1 MDKKKNSY
9 SDKFNV
15 EDTSIND
22 LDGCATTEVT
32 GLIPAIP
39 KSVLEIDSYK
49 EIFPYSPDC
58 YAEKTDK
65 KRKQ

>member
-1 MDKKKNSY
+1 MDKKRNSH

-15 EDTSIND
+15 ESTSINN
-22 LDGCATTEVT
+22 LDSCATTELT

-39 KSVLEIDSYK
+39 KSVSEIDSYN

-58 YAEKTDK
+58 YVEKTNK
-65 KRKQ
+65 KK